1 MARQC
6 YKLNLNGVDYK
17 LRLTMAGQKAL
28 KERDPET
35 PILAIM
41 LGALDDLDDMEFIL
55 TTALN
60 WDGNEN
66 KIRTG
71 EALYDELVDAG
82 YRGSEM
88 FLEVILGI
96 AHNAGLLS
104 DDERDKV
111 RRSTVRL
118 LRKSMENLDD
128 FADNQEHDGGDEGEG
143 EEGPENPPL
152 QLKTLDS

>member
-6 YKLNLNGVDYK
+6 YKLKLNGVEYK
-17 LRLTMAGQKAL
+17 LRLTMAGQKAI
-28 KERDPET
+28 KERDSET
-35 PILAIM
+35 PILAIL
-41 LGALDDLDDMEFIL
+41 LGALDDLEDMEFLL

-66 KIRTG
+66 KIRDG

-88 FLEVILGI
+88 FLDVILGI

-104 DDERDKV
+104 DDERNKV
-111 RRSTVRL
+111 RRSTIRL
-118 LRKSMENLDD
+118 LRKSMESLDKE
-128 FADNQEHDGGDEGEG
+128 FEDEQSEVIDDEEG
-143 EEGPENPPL
+143 EEGPGNPPL
-152 QLKTLDS
+152 KLGTLDS